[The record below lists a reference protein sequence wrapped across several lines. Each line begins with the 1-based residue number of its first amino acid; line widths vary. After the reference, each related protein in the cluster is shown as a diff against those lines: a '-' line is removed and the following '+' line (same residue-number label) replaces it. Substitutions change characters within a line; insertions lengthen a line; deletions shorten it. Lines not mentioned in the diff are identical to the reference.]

1 MDNNFLKVLL
11 FILSGILI
19 WLFYKQSEELDYL
32 RETIKI
38 QDMAIQKQQFL
49 IDYQKYYIESLENK
63 SNKIYNPL
71 FNNRI

>member
-49 IDYQKYYIESLENK
+49 IDYQKYYIESFENK
-63 SNKIYNPL
+63 NNKIYNPL
-71 FNNRI
+71 FQNPL